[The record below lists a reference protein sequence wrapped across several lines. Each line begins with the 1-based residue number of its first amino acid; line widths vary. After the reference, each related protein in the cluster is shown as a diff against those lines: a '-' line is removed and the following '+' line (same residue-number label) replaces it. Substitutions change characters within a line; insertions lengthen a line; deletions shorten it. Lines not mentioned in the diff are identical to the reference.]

1 MILLYKAMLLKLTKL
16 HTLEILENLVQVQQ
30 ERDKR

>member
-1 MILLYKAMLLKLTKL
+1 MILLYKAMLLELTKL